1 MEDNLSD
8 GKYCRWRS
16 CIDSLRKLYVDMT
29 PKERD
34 RNHSRLL
41 KYCELD
47 TLAMVMIYEHF
58 KHDIIN
64 NFAIYEILVLYLP
77 LMAIHAQLKY
87 V

>member
-1 MEDNLSD
+1 
-8 GKYCRWRS
+8 
-16 CIDSLRKLYVDMT
+16 MT

-34 RNHSRLL
+34 RNHSRLAQIL
-41 KYCELD
+41 QLD

-64 NFAIYEILVLYLP
+64 NFAIYEILVLFLP
-77 LMAIHAQLKY
+77 LMAIHELKY